1 VAIGKKGQNVR
12 LASRLTG
19 WHLEVTSETRYSK
32 SMQEGYDSLIALPGV
47 GISLADALYEKG
59 FYSSGELTRASVE
72 DLIQI
77 RGIGEGKAR
86 KLIDTAQRAVEADMD
101 LEEEAEQEM
110 ALENDAESIES
121 DSQGPT
127 ASDDQENVSDE
138 NVSGEDQKS
147 NET

>member
-1 VAIGKKGQNVR
+1 
-12 LASRLTG
+12 
-19 WHLEVTSETRYSK
+19 
-32 SMQEGYDSLIALPGV
+32 LPGV

-59 FYSSGELTRASVE
+59 FFSSGELSSASVE

-77 RGIGEGKAR
+77 RGIGEEKAR
-86 KLIDTAQRAVEADMD
+86 KLIDTAQREVEAAME
-101 LEEEAEQEM
+101 LEEEAEQEV
-110 ALENDAESIES
+110 AFENHTEPMES

-127 ASDDQENVSDE
+127 ANDDPENVTDE